1 MTKANNHYYY
11 DEETCQFIPLE
22 YNTRKRLLH
31 ALSFWLINGLV
42 LAMAGLAILSNIAG
56 TPAEI
61 ALKDENRVLLEQ
73 LQRTESAISTL
84 ESNLHTI
91 AEMDNQMYRVIL
103 GMEPLPEDIR
113 AAGTGGSDP
122 YSQFDF
128 YNRETAEILRTTAR
142 RIDQLERRMGIQ
154 QISFEEIKKYYNL
167 NQERLINMPAIRPVN
182 GPITSGFGMR
192 RHPILRYMAMHEGVD
207 FRAEVGT
214 EVFATG
220 NGTVSFAGRN
230 GAYGISLEIDHGFG
244 IVTRY
249 AHLSSITSGLSVGE
263 SVERGQLI
271 AYSGNTGRSSGP
283 HLHYEVL
290 VNGRAQDPI
299 HFMIADITP
308 EEYLTFKRETNRYL
322 ESENIPLSISVS
334 AE

>member
-1 MTKANNHYYY
+1 MSKANNHYYY
-11 DEETCQFIPLE
+11 DEDSCQFIPLH
-22 YNTRKRLLH
+22 YNSRKRILH
-31 ALSFWLINGLV
+31 ALSFWIINGLV
-42 LAMAGLAILSNIAG
+42 LGMIGLAVLSNVVG
-56 TPAEI
+56 SPAEI

-73 LQRTESAISTL
+73 LQRTESAITAL
-84 ESNLHTI
+84 EANLTTI
-91 AEMDNQMYRVIL
+91 TEMDNQMYRVIL
-103 GMEPLPEDIR
+103 GMNPISDDVR

-128 YNRETAEILRTTAR
+128 YSRETSEILRSTAS

-154 QISFEEIKKYYNL
+154 KLSFEEIKNYYNQ

-207 FRAEVGT
+207 FRAEIGT

-249 AHLSSITSGLSVGE
+249 AHLSGFFSGLSVGD
-263 SVERGQLI
+263 SVERGQI
-271 AYSGNTGRSSGP
+271 VAYTGNTGRSSGP

-299 HFMIADITP
+299 HFMVADITP
-308 EEYLTFKRETNRYL
+308 EEYLIFKRENNRSF
-322 ESENIPLSISVS
+322 ETEITPLTLS

>member
-1 MTKANNHYYY
+1 MSKANNHYYY
-11 DEETCQFIPLE
+11 DEEQCQFVPLE
-22 YNTRKRLLH
+22 YNTRKKLLN

-42 LAMAGLAILSNIAG
+42 LAIAGLAVLSNIAG

-61 ALKDENRVLLEQ
+61 ALKDENRVLIEQ
-73 LQRTESAISTL
+73 LQRTESAISKL
-84 ESNLHTI
+84 EKNLTSI

-103 GMEPLPEDIR
+103 GMEPLSDDIR

-122 YSQFDF
+122 YSHFDF
-128 YNRETAEILRTTAR
+128 YSLDASEILRNTAA
-142 RIDQLERRMGIQ
+142 RIDQLERRIGIQ
-154 QISFEEIKKYYNL
+154 KISFEEIKNYYNL

-207 FRAEVGT
+207 FRAEIGT

-220 NGTVSFAGRN
+220 NGTILFAGRN

-249 AHLSSITSGLSVGE
+249 AHLSAFASGISVGDT
-263 SVERGQLI
+263 VERGQMI
-271 AYSGNTGRSSGP
+271 AYSGNSGRSSGP

-308 EEYLTFKRETNRYL
+308 EEYLIFKRENTIS
-322 ESENIPLSISVS
+322 SETEITQLLIS
-334 AE
+334 AD